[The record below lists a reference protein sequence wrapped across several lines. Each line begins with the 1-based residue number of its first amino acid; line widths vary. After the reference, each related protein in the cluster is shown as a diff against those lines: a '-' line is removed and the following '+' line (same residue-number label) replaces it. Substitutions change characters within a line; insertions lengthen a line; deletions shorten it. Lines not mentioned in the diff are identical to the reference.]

1 MKSKDADLIAEAYRA
16 IHEKKTAEELRAEI
30 KQMEQNRDE
39 DEEKSFYY
47 NTIVNKLRKQLE
59 ELEEAYGKVMSA
71 SNESESLLDQLEN
84 KGMSSSA
91 DENQQ
96 DINNIAQK
104 CHTLLTRGKI
114 PYKSRG
120 QTKYLGKELTPDQR
134 QVIEQIA
141 KLIVTII

>member
-1 MKSKDADLIAEAYRA
+1 MPA
-16 IHEKKTAEELRAEI
+16 
-30 KQMEQNRDE
+30 N
-39 DEEKSFYY
+39 
-47 NTIVNKLRKQLE
+47 
-59 ELEEAYGKVMSA
+59 
-71 SNESESLLDQLEN
+71 NESESLLDQLVD

-96 DINNIAQK
+96 DINNIAHK

-120 QTKYLGKELTPDQR
+120 ETKYMGEELTPEQR

-141 KLIVTII
+141 KLIVTI